1 MDVVKFVGKYLN
13 IPVGPL
19 CYNTD
24 KVLTT
29 VIDKENVEGFAS
41 ILLRLAEKSGI
52 TMSLEQRL
60 LSYQWLEHLAVYVN
74 QAVTNPTFAKNFLQ
88 GINSTLKNSSFLTG
102 NYLTI
107 ADIAAYHALYPL
119 IERLTISEQ
128 ESLLHV
134 CRWSKHIQSKP
145 KVRGSRTPIHFNTL
159 LLTVLAPAVH

>member
-29 VIDKENVEGFAS
+29 VLDKENVEGFAS
-41 ILLRLAEKSGI
+41 IILTLAVKSGI
-52 TMSLEQRL
+52 PMSLEQKL
-60 LSYQWLEHLAVYVN
+60 LSYQWLEHLAVYIN
-74 QAVTNPTFAKNFLQ
+74 QAVTNPAFAKNFLQ
-88 GINSTLKNSSFLTG
+88 GINNTLKDNTYLTG
-102 NYLTI
+102 NFLTI
-107 ADIAAYHALYPL
+107 TDIAAYHALYPL

-128 ESLLHV
+128 ESLMYV

-145 KVRGSRTPIHFNTL
+145 RVGGSRTPIQFNTL
-159 LLTVLAPAVH
+159 LLSVLAPAAH